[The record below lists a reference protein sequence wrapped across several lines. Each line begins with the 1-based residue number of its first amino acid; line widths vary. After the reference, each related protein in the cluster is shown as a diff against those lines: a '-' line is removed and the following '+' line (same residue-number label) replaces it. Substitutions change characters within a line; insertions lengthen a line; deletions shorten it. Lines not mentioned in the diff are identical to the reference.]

1 MIDGRFRAFGA
12 DDVEKLPAS
21 VQKTTI
27 TDDR

>member
-12 DDVEKLPAS
+12 DDVEWLPPS

-27 TDDR
+27 ADDR